1 MDKARLDERIW
12 ELRVSL
18 LRIAGGILRHTQ
30 NAEDA
35 VSAAILI
42 AYQKLDTLRDDAS
55 LKPWLSKITIRCCYE
70 LERKA
75 RREYPSER
83 LPQAHTPLFVSNT
96 GDTLYELLGDMPKS
110 MGRVL
115 MLYYYEG
122 FSVAE
127 IADML
132 HMSRAAVSMHMS
144 RGRKRLKEMLIRAD
158 LHQKGGTDGE

>member
-1 MDKARLDERIW
+1 MDKLVLDERIW

-18 LRIAGGILRHTQ
+18 LRIAGGMLRHTQ

-42 AYQKLDTLRDDAS
+42 AYQRLDTLRDDDS
-55 LKPWLSKITIRCCYE
+55 LRPWLSKITVRCCYE

-75 RREYPSER
+75 RRERPSET
-83 LPQAHTPLFVSNT
+83 LPRPSLFVSDT
-96 GDTLYELLGDMPKS
+96 GDTLYDMLENMPKA

-115 MLYYYEG
+115 LLYYYEG

-132 HMSRAAVSMHMS
+132 HMSHAAVAMRMS
-144 RGRKRLKEMLIRAD
+144 RGRKRLKEMLIKESLYRE
-158 LHQKGGTDGE
+158 GGNDRE